1 MKTRTL
7 ALVLL
12 PLLAACASAPSD
24 PQADWD
30 AAAGRKPEPDT
41 LFSMARIYVA
51 QGRDDQAEAALREV
65 VNQAPDFV
73 RAYEELAHLYVRR
86 DLVDGAVA
94 ALEVG
99 LQHQADDPVLLN
111 DLGVCKLLQ
120 KDPAAAVEAFI
131 RAAALEPDNARP
143 RANLALALALQ
154 GRDDEALALW
164 QQVIRPSE
172 AAQNLEL
179 VKQAR

>member
-1 MKTRTL
+1 MRYRTL

-12 PLLAACASAPSD
+12 PLLAACASPAED
-24 PQADWD
+24 PQAEWD
-30 AAAGRKPEPDT
+30 AAAGRKPEPAT

-120 KDPAAAVEAFI
+120 KDPAAAAQAFI

-154 GRDDEALALW
+154 GRDVEALALW

-179 VKQAR
+179 VKKAR

>member
-1 MKTRTL
+1 ATAPTR
-7 ALVLL
+7 
-12 PLLAACASAPSD
+12 PPHPRSEGDQAPAR
-24 PQADWD
+24 Q
-30 AAAGRKPEPDT
+30 PEPDT

-73 RAYEELAHLYVRR
+73 RAYEELAHLYIRR

-120 KDPAAAVEAFI
+120 KDPAAAAQSFI

-172 AAQNLEL
+172 ARQNLEL
-179 VKQAR
+179 VKKARLPSGSWTA

>member
-1 MKTRTL
+1 MKMRTL

-12 PLLAACASAPSD
+12 PLLAACASPTED
-24 PQADWD
+24 PQSEWD
-30 AAAGRKPEPDT
+30 AAAGRKPEPAT

-65 VNQAPDFV
+65 VNQDPDFV

-99 LQHQADDPVLLN
+99 LQRQANDPVLLN

-120 KDPAAAVEAFI
+120 KDPAAAAEAFI

>member
-1 MKTRTL
+1 MESTD
-7 ALVLL
+7 APPPVLSPPHAQQRFEL
-12 PLLAACASAPSD
+12 LQEKLIPLWRS
-24 PQADWD
+24 
-30 AAAGRKPEPDT
+30 
-41 LFSMARIYVA
+41 I
-51 QGRDDQAEAALREV
+51 EV
-65 VNQAPDFV
+65 LNQDPDFV

-120 KDPAAAVEAFI
+120 KDPAAAAQAFI

>member
-1 MKTRTL
+1 MRKHIF

-12 PLLAACASAPSD
+12 PALAACASPPED
-24 PQADWD
+24 PQAEWD
-30 AAAGRKPEPDT
+30 SAAGRQPEPAT

-65 VNQAPDFV
+65 VNQDPDFV

-99 LQHQADDPVLLN
+99 LQRQADDPVLLN

-120 KDPAAAVEAFI
+120 KDPAAAAQSFI

-164 QQVIRPSE
+164 KQVIRPSE
-172 AAQNLEL
+172 AAQNLAL
-179 VKQAR
+179 VQKAR

>member
-1 MKTRTL
+1 MKPHSF

-12 PLLAACASAPSD
+12 TLLAGCASPPLD
-24 PQADWD
+24 PQAEWD
-30 AAAGRKPEPDT
+30 AGAGRCPVADT
-41 LFSMARIYVA
+41 LFSMARIYIA
-51 QGRDDQAEAALREV
+51 QGQDDQAEAALREV
-65 VNQAPDFV
+65 VDKDPDFV

-94 ALEVG
+94 ALQVG
-99 LQHQADDPVLLN
+99 LLRQADDPVLLN

-120 KDPAAAVEAFI
+120 KDPAAAAEAFI
-131 RAAALEPDNARP
+131 RAAALQPDNARP

-164 QQVIRPSE
+164 KQVIRPDE
-172 AAQNLEL
+172 ARQNLEL
-179 VKQAR
+179 VKKAR

>member
-1 MKTRTL
+1 MRIHRL

-12 PLLAACASAPSD
+12 PLLAACASPPAD
-24 PQADWD
+24 PQSEWD
-30 AAAGRKPEPDT
+30 AAEGRQPEPAT
-41 LFSMARIYVA
+41 IFSMARIYVA

-65 VNQAPDFV
+65 LNKDPEFV
-73 RAYEELAHLYVRR
+73 QAYEELAHLYVRR

-94 ALEVG
+94 ALEIG

-120 KDPAAAVEAFI
+120 KDPAAAAQSFI

-143 RANLALALALQ
+143 RANLALALALL
-154 GRDDEALALW
+154 GRDEEALALW

-172 AAQNLEL
+172 AKQNLEL
-179 VKQAR
+179 VKQGR

>member
-1 MKTRTL
+1 MSIRNL

-12 PLLAACASAPSD
+12 PLLAACAGPPAD
-24 PQADWD
+24 PQSEWD
-30 AAAGRKPEPDT
+30 AAAGRKPEPAT

-65 VNQAPDFV
+65 VNQDPDFV

-111 DLGVCKLLQ
+111 DLGVCKLIQ
-120 KDPAAAVEAFI
+120 KNPVAAAEAFI

-172 AAQNLEL
+172 ARQNLEL